1 MESNRK
7 ARMPWIIVIL
17 IVSLVLTLSWL
28 FALLIRNAA
37 DGSDFGSYRALAI
50 PANAQVQM
58 TGDGFVYYDG
68 STIARVKASG
78 ETAWTYLIG
87 TNATISAGAS
97 SVAAWSGDTITLV
110 DMENGVSTYSNAQG
124 DTVRSV
130 RVGEQYAAAL
140 IGSETDGTIV
150 VMEPG
155 GKRVYEADF
164 DQETVIDYGFFSAGN
179 LLWVMAL
186 DTTGSV
192 PTCEITT
199 YKPGSR
205 RIVGLISDTEQLMYN
220 VTFQSTNIRCTGV
233 TYLKVYDYT
242 GTENAA
248 RRKLVYGWTLASAG
262 AGDDPM
268 MAFVPTGQSGGTGGM
283 KDVRM
288 VRAGHDSIVRMPFS
302 CAALVARGDNVY
314 GFSKDGYVMV
324 AAASR
329 QKVNAY
335 RMPFEID
342 EVFGVTDGGAAIV
355 RAGSTV
361 YIISLGN

>member
-28 FALLIRNAA
+28 FALFIRN
-37 DGSDFGSYRALAI
+37 GTGGRGFGSYRALTVS
-50 PANAQVQM
+50 ANAQIQT

-68 STIARVKASG
+68 STISRVRASG

-87 TNATISAGAS
+87 ANATISAGGA

-110 DMENGVSTYSNAQG
+110 DMDNGVSTYSNAQG
-124 DTVRSV
+124 DTVQSV
-130 RVGEQYAAAL
+130 RVGERYAAAL
-140 IGSETDGTIV
+140 LGSETDGTIV

-155 GKRVYEADF
+155 GKRIYEADF
-164 DQETVIDYGFFSAGN
+164 NQETVIDYGFFSSGN

-186 DTTGSV
+186 DTSGSV

-199 YKPGSR
+199 YKPGNR

-220 VTFQSTNIRCTGV
+220 VTFQSAYIRCTGV

-242 GTENAA
+242 GTENTDK
-248 RRKLVYGWTLASAG
+248 RKLVYGWTLMSADE
-262 AGDDPM
+262 GDDPM
-268 MAFVPTGQSGGTGGM
+268 MAFVPTGESDGTGEM
-283 KDVRM
+283 KNVRLI
-288 VRAGHDSIVRMPFS
+288 RAGDDRIVRMPFS
-302 CAALVARGDNVY
+302 CEALVARGDSAY
-314 GFSKDGYVMV
+314 GFSQDGYVMV
-324 AAASR
+324 ATATR

-335 RMPFEID
+335 KMPFEID
-342 EVFGVTDGGAAIV
+342 AVYGVTKSGDAIV
-355 RAGSTV
+355 RSGGTV
-361 YIISLGN
+361 YMISLGE